1 MAQLTL
7 VEELALLIKDNLPC
21 KHLVLS
27 MEESLVEFLQNNT
40 SPNAILELEPMTSY
54 HRMLLHRL
62 ADIFGLAHESVGEGN
77 DRRLILERSPESAI
91 DILWQFDHHQSPV
104 VSHQL
109 LRRKEVLPDYKN
121 RQTASFSPSISVE
134 EREAAYMAARERIF
148 SSHKDD
154 GCEMKETPKP
164 RNVPVVA
171 RRMIAHAL
179 GRRTYSTSPSTE
191 RKMQNNVLGSAS
203 MNTVTSNGLQS
214 ACIDMEPVQGTA
226 PLHDHSSNLNGG
238 NVSVSAIGSANSE
251 GDVLPNESGKSTI
264 RESSDEE
271 HLGAA
276 KRIFAQALG
285 LSSPKDA
292 NNVQFRCSSTIM
304 NQKSGRTRG

>member
-62 ADIFGLAHESVGEGN
+62 ADIFGPAVLVS
-77 DRRLILERSPESAI
+77 